1 MNELMTKLFA
11 EQPLVSPGSAKYIYM
26 NGFFKVDDTLKARWC
41 SPIDKRSS
49 PLALH
54 HKVNPLFE
62 DSSIVNQSCD
72 LRSFLK

>member
-1 MNELMTKLFA
+1 MNELITKLFA
-11 EQPLVSPGSAKYIYM
+11 EQPLVLPGSAKNIYM
-26 NGFFKVDDTLKARWC
+26 GGFFKVDDTLKARWC

-54 HKVNPLFE
+54 HKVYPLFE
-62 DSSIVNQSCD
+62 DPTLVNQSCD